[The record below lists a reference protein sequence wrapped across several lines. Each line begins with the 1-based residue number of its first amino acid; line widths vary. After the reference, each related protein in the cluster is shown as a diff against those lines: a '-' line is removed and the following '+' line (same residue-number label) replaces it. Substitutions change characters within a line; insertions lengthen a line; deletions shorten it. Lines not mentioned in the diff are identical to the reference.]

1 MLLFDLLFLSR
12 IRLLLG
18 ELGVFLFLLSLY
30 FLPILLLVRVKL
42 ILLLLVLPIQLSVWR
57 RLHN

>member
-1 MLLFDLLFLSR
+1 MLLLDLLPFSR

-18 ELGVFLFLLSLY
+18 ELGVFLLLLLLN